1 MYVAYKSITKD
12 IAVQGMD
19 QQSQTNTVAIER
31 MKNSSVLYHWV
42 NKSLSANEQQRLN
55 NRIYHQ
61 FLTQRLAN
69 NEQLIERLMHAS
81 DQDYAALGIN
91 KQVSNENVTDIQ
103 EYKKNQQ
110 ADGLYRLMRQLKL
123 LYPSQLD

>member
-1 MYVAYKSITKD
+1 MDVAYKSIIKD
-12 IAVQGMD
+12 TAVQGME
-19 QQSQTNTVAIER
+19 QQSKTNSVVIER

-42 NKSLSANEQQRLN
+42 NKSLAPNDRQRLN

-91 KQVSNENVTDIQ
+91 KQNTGDKVTDIQ

-110 ADGLYRLMRQLKL
+110 AEGLYRLMRQLKL
-123 LYPSQLD
+123 LYPSQQD